1 MTHTHKETRPRKRQS
16 PVIKTGKT
24 TQYASTE
31 EARPKLEVVL
41 KCDSEGSLEA
51 AETAISGIVIPG
63 MDVSI
68 VRKGLGAVT
77 ASDVFLAE
85 TAGRLIVGF
94 QVDVLPGV
102 EKILRIHN
110 VEVRLYSVIY
120 TLTDDL
126 KLLAEGIPPHHPGD
140 QIIGFAKVIALFKSS
155 RKGVIAGC
163 EVVEGRLA
171 VGQHFRIISA
181 MGPVYSGTI
190 ESLHIGEHAAQTA
203 SPGQQAGIRIRNFS
217 GVKAGDLVESYRP
230 QKKAEV
236 WRPAGAVIRK

>member
-1 MTHTHKETRPRKRQS
+1 MTHPHKEARRP
-16 PVIKTGKT
+16 VVKTGKAV
-24 TQYASTE
+24 QAAPAE
-31 EARPKLEVVL
+31 EAGPKLEVVL

-51 AETAISGIVIPG
+51 ATTAVSGIVIPG
-63 MDVSI
+63 VDMSI
-68 VRKGLGAVT
+68 IRKGLGAVT

-102 EKILRIHN
+102 EKILQVHN

-126 KLLAEGIPPHHPGD
+126 KLLAESVLPHIQGE
-140 QIIGFAKVIALFKSS
+140 QVIGSAKVIALFKST
-155 RKGVIAGC
+155 RKGIIAGC

-171 VGQHFRIISA
+171 VGQHFRVIAA

-190 ESLHIGEHAAQTA
+190 ESLHIGDHAAQTA

-230 QKKAEV
+230 RKKTEG
-236 WRPAGAVIRK
+236 WRPAGAIIRK